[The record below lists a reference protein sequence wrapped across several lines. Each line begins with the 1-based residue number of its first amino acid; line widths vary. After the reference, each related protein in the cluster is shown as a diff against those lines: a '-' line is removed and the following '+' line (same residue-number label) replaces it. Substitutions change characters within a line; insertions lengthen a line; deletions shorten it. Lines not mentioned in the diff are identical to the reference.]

1 MKICVAQ
8 IRPQK
13 GEIET
18 NLQRHIELIRVAIRH
33 EVDIIIFPELSLSSY
48 EPTLAQDLAKEAD
61 DVQLSIFQDLSDTH
75 QITIGIGV
83 PTRTQTGIC
92 ISMIIF
98 HPYQARQ
105 VYSKKYLHEDELPF
119 FVNGQNDSVVIKA
132 FPHIAL
138 AICYELSI
146 PEHAQNAHRHHA
158 QVYIASVAKTAE
170 GVQKASKQLSHIAS
184 QYNMTV
190 LMSNCVGY
198 CDDFESAGQ
207 SAVWNQEG
215 RLLGQ
220 LDAVCEGILVIDTET
235 QAVFSSILV

>member
-13 GEIET
+13 GAIET
-18 NLQRHIELIRVAIRH
+18 NLQRHIEFIRVAISH
-33 EVDIIIFPELSLSSY
+33 KVNLIIFPELSLSSY
-48 EPTLAQDLAKEAD
+48 EPTLAQDLAKEAN
-61 DVQLSIFQDLSDTH
+61 DVQLDTLQNLSDTH
-75 QITIGIGV
+75 QITIGIGM
-83 PTRTQTGIC
+83 PTYTQNGIC
-92 ISMIIF
+92 IGMIIF

-170 GVQKASKQLSHIAS
+170 GVEKASKQLSHIAS

-198 CDDFESAGQ
+198 CDNFESAGQ
-207 SAVWNQEG
+207 SGVWNQEG
-215 RLLGQ
+215 HLLGQ
-220 LDAVCEGILVIDTET
+220 LDAVSEGILVIDTDT
-235 QAVFSSILV
+235 QSILSSILV